1 IASLTPVG
9 GSLNAWSLLNRM
21 LSLSSILPTG
31 SQTLA
36 FRLYGYNGLGWMVDS
51 VRIYDASHSPLPITL
66 TSFTGRQE
74 GDDVTL
80 GWSTASEENSNY
92 FRVLQSSDME
102 NWKEVG
108 MVSSAGF
115 SN

>member
-1 IASLTPVG
+1 AFTSVEPGKLIPTPEGWHKISTPLVMMLGVG
-9 GSLNAWSLLNRM
+9 GN
-21 LSLSSILPTG
+21 
-31 SQTLA
+31 TLT
-36 FRLYGYNGLGWMVDS
+36 F
-51 VRIYDASHSPLPITL
+51 RIYGWWAPSSASIKRWSINDIRLFGTGWDPLPITL

-102 NWKEVG
+102 
-108 MVSSAGF
+108 
-115 SN
+115 